1 MKYQF
6 NHKAREVEG
15 QGHGAWGIGHWALG
29 IGSEELG
36 VKSYSPPASPAPPA
50 PSSPSPTPR
59 LSSFFILLLTF
70 FLGIGLV
77 SCGGKSPTASPEN
90 TADSSDPDS
99 KLTFFDVTLEQAD
112 EVGRPIWKVQAKRAK
127 YTKEK
132 QIGQA
137 ENPYGELY
145 QDGKVVYQ
153 VKADVADIEQNGKQL
168 FLKGKILATDPK
180 NGIVLQGNELE
191 WRPQED
197 LLIVRNQINGTHK
210 QLQAVAQEARVKTRE
225 QRMEFS
231 GGVIAKSADPQL
243 QMRTEH
249 LNWNIKEEKLIADRP
264 IEIDRY
270 KNNQISD
277 RGKGNA
283 AEVNLKTKIATI
295 QKNAQLDLLDP
306 PLQIASN
313 SMTWNMNTET
323 ITTNS
328 PTRMFQRV
336 ENVIVTANQGEMKI
350 PQKTVYLTG
359 NVNAVG
365 QRRQSLRSDK
375 LTWYLDNKLL
385 EAQGNIV
392 YRQIDPPL
400 NFTGETAVGNL
411 QTENIVVKG
420 GNSGG
425 RVVTEII
432 PQERANRQ

>member
-1 MKYQF
+1 MKYLF
-6 NHKAREVEG
+6 NHKATEASG
-15 QGHGAWGIGHWALG
+15 QRACGRG
-29 IGSEELG
+29 E
-36 VKSYSPPASPAPPA
+36 KFF
-50 PSSPSPTPR
+50 PSLTPR
-59 LSSFFILLLTF
+59 LSSFLILLLSF
-70 FLGIGLV
+70 FLLTGLV
-77 SCGGKSPTASPEN
+77 SCGGKSPIASQEN
-90 TADSSDPDS
+90 NADSSDQDS

-168 FLKGKILATDPK
+168 FLKGKIVATDPK
-180 NGIVLQGNELE
+180 NGVILQGNELE

-210 QLQAVAQEARVKTRE
+210 QLQAVAQEARVKTRQ
-225 QRMEFS
+225 QRIEFS
-231 GGVIAKSADPQL
+231 GGVVANSADPQL

-264 IEIDRY
+264 VQIDRY

-277 RGKGNA
+277 RGKGNS
-283 AEVNLKTKIATI
+283 AEVNLKTKIAII
-295 QKNAQLDLLDP
+295 QQNAQLDLLDP

-313 SMTWNMNTET
+313 SMAWNMNAET
-323 ITTNS
+323 ITTKS

-336 ENVIVTANQGEMKI
+336 EKVIVTANQGEMKI

-365 QRRQSLRSDK
+365 QRRQSLKSNT
-375 LTWYLDNKLL
+375 LTWYLDNKLV
-385 EAQGNIV
+385 EAQGNVV

-400 NFTGETAVGNL
+400 NFIGETAVGNL

-425 RVVTEII
+425 RVITEII
-432 PQERANRQ
+432 PQEKANRQ